1 MQLFYSSAP
10 KSDRCWG
17 CRSGSRIHSPV
28 RVEKPYPT
36 WNMTLLPLTG
46 VALSLRMRMDLF
58 KTFKPFFEA
67 FHTAG
72 NYIERQCEQNE

>member
-1 MQLFYSSAP
+1 MKLFYSSAP

-36 WNMTLLPLTG
+36 WNVTLLPLTG
-46 VALSLRMRMDLF
+46 VAPSLRMRMSLF
-58 KTFKPFFEA
+58 KTFKSFFEA
-67 FHTAG
+67 FHTAC
-72 NYIERQCEQNE
+72 NYIERQYEQNE